1 MNRNVEIKAKI
12 SDPAVMRDRIESMAD
27 SAPTLIV
34 QEDIFF
40 NNRRGRLKLRKFS
53 EASGELIYYE
63 RPDTF
68 KPAESKYIRSLLTD
82 PVGTCEVLRKSLGI
96 IGVVHKKR
104 ILYRIGQTRVH
115 LDEVESLGSFIE
127 LEVILKPSQDQ
138 ADGCKIAWN
147 LMKRLGIP
155 ENSLV
160 DKSYIDLHLE
170 QTGK

>member
-68 KPAESKYIRSLLTD
+68 
-82 PVGTCEVLRKSLGI
+82 
-96 IGVVHKKR
+96 
-104 ILYRIGQTRVH
+104 
-115 LDEVESLGSFIE
+115 
-127 LEVILKPSQDQ
+127 
-138 ADGCKIAWN
+138 
-147 LMKRLGIP
+147 
-155 ENSLV
+155 
-160 DKSYIDLHLE
+160 
-170 QTGK
+170 